1 MRVISDLIAT
11 GEFLFPLSLTQ
22 IIVYVIWE
30 VLSSLFSKFFQRFL
44 RAISEDIGLDELRHT
59 DNNK

>member
-22 IIVYVIWE
+22 IIVYVI
-30 VLSSLFSKFFQRFL
+30 LGSQSSIFAIFFWGIMGQ
-44 RAISEDIGLDELRHT
+44 GL
-59 DNNK
+59 

>member
-22 IIVYVIWE
+22 IIVYVIWG
-30 VLSSLFSKFFQRFL
+30 VLSSLFFGNLSGTQRYY
-44 RAISEDIGLDELRHT
+44 RGT
-59 DNNK
+59 

>member
-11 GEFLFPLSLTQ
+11 GECLFPHSQ
-22 IIVYVIWE
+22 IRVYVIWE